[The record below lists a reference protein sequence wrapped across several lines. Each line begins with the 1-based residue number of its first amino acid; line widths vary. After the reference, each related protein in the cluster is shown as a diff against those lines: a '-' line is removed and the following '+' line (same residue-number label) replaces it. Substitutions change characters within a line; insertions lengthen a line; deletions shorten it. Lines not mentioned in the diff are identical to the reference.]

1 MQDIW
6 GHLWRCLCLPPC
18 PFQCCK
24 HQDVLWHSLK
34 PSCISFCLWIKKNNR
49 INISNRRLTLLNI
62 LEMYCTGSSPVVIY
76 LSSLYLFYDTLGTF
90 QKFSSLCVL
99 RDHFICS
106 FIILRSVYNV
116 STFNELCFEE
126 TALCMHASSSAV
138 FLSCRFDSGMWSATD
153 KRRREIWPRPQHLL
167 KKNFSTLK
175 YTSYIVIIH
184 TIVL

>member
-1 MQDIW
+1 MQDIR

-49 INISNRRLTLLNI
+49 INISNRRLKH
-62 LEMYCTGSSPVVIY
+62 LEMYCVSFCCPPVVIY

-90 QKFSSLCVL
+90 QKFTSLCVL

-106 FIILRSVYNV
+106 VFYNV

-138 FLSCRFDSGMWSATD
+138 FLSCRFDSGMWSVTD
-153 KRRREIWPRPQHLL
+153 KRREIWPCPQHLW
-167 KKNFSTLK
+167 KKYFSTLK